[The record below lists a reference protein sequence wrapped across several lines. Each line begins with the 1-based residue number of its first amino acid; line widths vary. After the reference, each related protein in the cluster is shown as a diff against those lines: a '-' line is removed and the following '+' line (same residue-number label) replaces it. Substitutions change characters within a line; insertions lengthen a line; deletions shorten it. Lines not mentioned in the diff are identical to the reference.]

1 MRVEPVASR
10 RSTGQSV
17 HTGLG
22 VRNPLDPR
30 QRIRAVLFDLDGTL
44 YDQRRMRVLM
54 AAELLTLLLSRPL
67 SAPRSLRA
75 LSAYRKAQEILRD
88 KPFSATGPRKQL
100 EVAAERVDLTPA
112 ELERVVN
119 EWMFERPL
127 KYMHYCRAS
136 GLLPL
141 LNHLQER
148 DIELGV
154 LSDYPA
160 EAKLG
165 ALGLANRFSIVLC
178 SSDPEVR
185 ALKPNPRGFFR
196 ACERWHIEPRHVL
209 VVGDRADVD
218 ARGAAAAGMPCVI
231 IGRSSHSSANQGQF
245 LALPS
250 LERLRSAL
258 DEEHCG

>member
-1 MRVEPVASR
+1 MRVEAVASG
-10 RSTGQSV
+10 RSAAV
-17 HTGLG
+17 HVGAG

-54 AAELLTLLLSRPL
+54 AAELLTLPLSRPL
-67 SAPRSLRA
+67 SAPRRLRA
-75 LSAYRKAQEILRD
+75 LSAYRKAQKILRD
-88 KPFSATGPRKQL
+88 KPFSVTGPRKQL
-100 EVAAERVDLTPA
+100 EFAAERVDMTPG
-112 ELERVVN
+112 ELEHVVR

-127 KYMHYCRAS
+127 KYMRCCRAR

-141 LNHLQER
+141 LNHLR
-148 DIELGV
+148 DRGLELGV

-178 SSDPEVR
+178 TSDPEVC
-185 ALKPNPRGFFR
+185 ALKPNPRGFFC
-196 ACERWHIEPRHVL
+196 ASERWHIEPREVL

-231 IGRSSHSSANQGQF
+231 IGRSSHSSATQEQF
-245 LALPS
+245 LVLPS
-250 LERLRSAL
+250 LDRLRRAL
-258 DEEHCG
+258 DDAC

>member
-1 MRVEPVASR
+1 MRVEAVASR
-10 RSTGQSV
+10 RSTEQPV
-17 HTGLG
+17 HSGLG

-67 SAPRSLRA
+67 SAPRRLRA
-75 LSAYRKAQEILRD
+75 LSAYRRAQETLRD
-88 KPFSATGPRKQL
+88 KPFSATAPRKQL
-100 EVAAERVDLTPA
+100 EVAAEGVNMTPA
-112 ELERVVN
+112 ELERVVK

-127 KYMHYCRAS
+127 KYMRYCRAG

-141 LNHLQER
+141 LNHLR
-148 DIELGV
+148 DRGIELGV

-160 EAKLG
+160 QAKLD
-165 ALGLANRFSIVLC
+165 ALGLANTFSIVLC
-178 SSDPEVR
+178 TSDPEVR
-185 ALKPNPRGFFR
+185 ALKPNPRGFLR
-196 ACERWHIEPRHVL
+196 ACERWRIEPREVL

-231 IGRSSHSSANQGQF
+231 MGRSSHSLASQGRF

-250 LERLRSAL
+250 FERLRCVL
-258 DEEHCG
+258 DDDNC